1 MDPDVI
7 EIERQ
12 EHVATIWLNRPEKLN
27 ALSLPMWADLPKAV
41 QAVGDDGETRAI
53 VIAGRGRA
61 FTAGID
67 ITALASFPAP
77 TDVKR
82 RRDLYR
88 EIKRLQ
94 GSFTALEDSPLP
106 VIAAIHG
113 VCIGA
118 GVDLITAADIRLA
131 ATDALFSVRETR
143 LGMIA
148 DVGTMQ
154 RLPKIIPAGYA
165 AELVYTGR
173 DISAAEAERIGL
185 VNHVYPDGDA
195 LIAAARDLAGSIA
208 TNSPLTI
215 RGIKQVLRAGANRST
230 EEALDYVA
238 LWNAAFLNSNDFAEG
253 LAALIERRT
262 PDFKG
267 E

>member
-1 MDPDVI
+1 VDSDVI
-7 EIERQ
+7 EIERK
-12 EHVATIWLNRPEKLN
+12 EHVATVWLNRPEKLN
-27 ALSLPMWADLPKAV
+27 ALNLPMWTDIPKAV

-67 ITALASFPAP
+67 ITALASFPP
-77 TDVKR
+77 GTDVKR
-82 RRDLYR
+82 RHDLYQ

-94 GSFTALEDSPLP
+94 RSFTAFAESPLP

-113 VCIGA
+113 ACIGA
-118 GVDLITAADIRLA
+118 GVDLITATDIRLA
-131 ATDALFSVRETR
+131 AANALFSVRETR

-165 AELVYTGR
+165 AELIYTGR
-173 DISAAEAERIGL
+173 DVTAAEAERIGL
-185 VNHVYPDGDA
+185 VNHVYADSDA
-195 LIAAARDLAGSIA
+195 LFTAAQDLAGSIA
-208 TNSPLTI
+208 ANSPLTI
-215 RGIKQVLRAGANRST
+215 RGIKHVLRAGASRPI

-238 LWNAAFLNSNDFAEG
+238 LWNAAFLNSDDFVEG
-253 LAALIERRT
+253 LTALMERRT
-262 PDFKG
+262 PNFKG